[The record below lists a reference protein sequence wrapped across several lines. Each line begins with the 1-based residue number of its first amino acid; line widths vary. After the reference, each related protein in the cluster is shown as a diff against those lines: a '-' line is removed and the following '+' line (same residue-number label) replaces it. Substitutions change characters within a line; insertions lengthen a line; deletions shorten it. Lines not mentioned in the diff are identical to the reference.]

1 MVNRVD
7 YENKCL
13 RVTSEVMNQ
22 LRELMDPTNQRK
34 IQAIKLLRSETK
46 CGLKEAKQAVE
57 RKFPNPTSQYP
68 PASDA
73 LDIRPLFSIKS
84 VTVNFGEGDVVVNLE
99 EMHMMTLMN
108 MSQIGL
114 DEVRRV
120 LDLHDLIM
128 QWEGTTNEREDSDE

>member
-1 MVNRVD
+1 MDRVD

-13 RVTSEVMNQ
+13 RVSSEVMNQ
-22 LRELMDPTNQRK
+22 LRELMDPTNMRK
-34 IQAIKLLRSETK
+34 IHAIKLLRNETK

-57 RKFPNPTSQYP
+57 RKFQGSTGSQYP
-68 PASDA
+68 VSADA

-84 VTVNFGEGDVVVNLE
+84 VTVNFGEGDVVVSLE

-108 MSQIGL
+108 MNHIGL

-120 LDLHDLIM
+120 LDLHDLIV
-128 QWEGTTNEREDSDE
+128 QWEGSIDERENSDE